1 MESIYSRKK
10 VKLPKKYVNIITIIV
25 VALLTVFF
33 LIKTITPVFNN
44 LCQSEAKATAT
55 KIVNDTIDD
64 VMENY
69 TYTDLVV
76 INKDNDGKINSIHAD
91 TATLNKI
98 VSNIAT
104 NIQKNIDSQENRDI
118 YIRLGTFTGITLL
131 SGRGPKVPIRISS
144 IGNIDTNI
152 KSEFESA
159 GINQTIHRITLETKC
174 EIQILTPFN
183 TIVSSVEDK
192 VILAENIVIG
202 EIPESYF
209 DIGNL
214 LENEKKIKKIQ
225 KNPQKSIKT
234 CYNVG
239 EVLL

>member
-10 VKLPKKYVNIITIIV
+10 VKLPKKYVNIVTIII

-214 LENEKKIKKIQ
+214 LENEKK
-225 KNPQKSIKT
+225 
-234 CYNVG
+234 
-239 EVLL
+239 

>member
-104 NIQKNIDSQENRDI
+104 NIQKNIDSQENKDI
-118 YIRLGTFTGITLL
+118 YIRLGTFTGITFL

-214 LENEKKIKKIQ
+214 LENEKK
-225 KNPQKSIKT
+225 
-234 CYNVG
+234 
-239 EVLL
+239 

>member
-10 VKLPKKYVNIITIIV
+10 VKISKKYVNIVTIII

-214 LENEKKIKKIQ
+214 LEKEKK
-225 KNPQKSIKT
+225 
-234 CYNVG
+234 
-239 EVLL
+239 

>member
-1 MESIYSRKK
+1 
-10 VKLPKKYVNIITIIV
+10 
-25 VALLTVFF
+25 
-33 LIKTITPVFNN
+33 
-44 LCQSEAKATAT
+44 
-55 KIVNDTIDD
+55 
-64 VMENY
+64 MENY

-118 YIRLGTFTGITLL
+118 YIRLGSFTGITLL

-214 LENEKKIKKIQ
+214 LENEKK
-225 KNPQKSIKT
+225 
-234 CYNVG
+234 
-239 EVLL
+239 

>member
-1 MESIYSRKK
+1 
-10 VKLPKKYVNIITIIV
+10 
-25 VALLTVFF
+25 
-33 LIKTITPVFNN
+33 
-44 LCQSEAKATAT
+44 
-55 KIVNDTIDD
+55 
-64 VMENY
+64 MENY

-214 LENEKKIKKIQ
+214 LENEKK
-225 KNPQKSIKT
+225 
-234 CYNVG
+234 
-239 EVLL
+239 

>member
-214 LENEKKIKKIQ
+214 LENEKK
-225 KNPQKSIKT
+225 
-234 CYNVG
+234 
-239 EVLL
+239 

>member
-25 VALLTVFF
+25 VALLTVLF
-33 LIKTITPVFNN
+33 LINTITPVFNN

-214 LENEKKIKKIQ
+214 LENEKK
-225 KNPQKSIKT
+225 
-234 CYNVG
+234 
-239 EVLL
+239 

>member
-1 MESIYSRKK
+1 MERIYSRKK
-10 VKLPKKYVNIITIIV
+10 IKLPKKYVNIWTIVII
-25 VALLTVFF
+25 ALLTVLF
-33 LIKTITPVFNN
+33 LLKTITPVFNN

-55 KIVNDTIDD
+55 KIVNDTIDN

-76 INKDNDGKINSIHAD
+76 INKDNVGKINSIHAD

-104 NIQKNIDSQENRDI
+104 NIQQTIDSQANRDI

-159 GINQTIHRITLETKC
+159 GINQTIHRIILEIKC
-174 EIQILTPFN
+174 DIQILTPFN
-183 TIVSSVEDK
+183 TIVSSIEDK

-214 LENEKKIKKIQ
+214 LKNEKK
-225 KNPQKSIKT
+225 
-234 CYNVG
+234 
-239 EVLL
+239 

>member
-10 VKLPKKYVNIITIIV
+10 VKLSKKYVNIITIIV

-214 LENEKKIKKIQ
+214 LENEKK
-225 KNPQKSIKT
+225 
-234 CYNVG
+234 
-239 EVLL
+239 

>member
-10 VKLPKKYVNIITIIV
+10 VKISKKYVNIVTIII

-104 NIQKNIDSQENRDI
+104 NIQKNIDSQENKDI

-214 LENEKKIKKIQ
+214 LENEKK
-225 KNPQKSIKT
+225 
-234 CYNVG
+234 
-239 EVLL
+239 

>member
-10 VKLPKKYVNIITIIV
+10 VKLPKKYANIITIIV

-214 LENEKKIKKIQ
+214 LENEKK
-225 KNPQKSIKT
+225 
-234 CYNVG
+234 
-239 EVLL
+239 

>member
-10 VKLPKKYVNIITIIV
+10 VKTSKKYVNIVTIII

-214 LENEKKIKKIQ
+214 LENEKK
-225 KNPQKSIKT
+225 
-234 CYNVG
+234 
-239 EVLL
+239 

>member
-10 VKLPKKYVNIITIIV
+10 VKISKKYVNIVTIII

-214 LENEKKIKKIQ
+214 LENEKNKE
-225 KNPQKSIKT
+225 N
-234 CYNVG
+234 
-239 EVLL
+239 

>member
-10 VKLPKKYVNIITIIV
+10 VKISKKYVNIVTIII

-33 LIKTITPVFNN
+33 LIKTITQVFNN

-214 LENEKKIKKIQ
+214 LENEKK
-225 KNPQKSIKT
+225 
-234 CYNVG
+234 
-239 EVLL
+239 

>member
-10 VKLPKKYVNIITIIV
+10 VKLSKKYVNIITIIV

-214 LENEKKIKKIQ
+214 LENEKNKE
-225 KNPQKSIKT
+225 N
-234 CYNVG
+234 
-239 EVLL
+239 

>member
-10 VKLPKKYVNIITIIV
+10 VKISKKYVNIVTIII

-44 LCQSEAKATAT
+44 LCQSEAKATAM

-214 LENEKKIKKIQ
+214 LENEKK
-225 KNPQKSIKT
+225 
-234 CYNVG
+234 
-239 EVLL
+239 

>member
-10 VKLPKKYVNIITIIV
+10 VKLSKKYVNIITIIV

-202 EIPESYF
+202 KIPEIYF

-214 LENEKKIKKIQ
+214 LKNKKK
-225 KNPQKSIKT
+225 
-234 CYNVG
+234 
-239 EVLL
+239 

>member
-64 VMENY
+64 VIENY

-104 NIQKNIDSQENRDI
+104 NIQKNIASQENRDI

-214 LENEKKIKKIQ
+214 LENEKK
-225 KNPQKSIKT
+225 
-234 CYNVG
+234 
-239 EVLL
+239 

>member
-10 VKLPKKYVNIITIIV
+10 VKISKKYVNIVTIII

-33 LIKTITPVFNN
+33 LIKTITLVFNN

-214 LENEKKIKKIQ
+214 LENEKK
-225 KNPQKSIKT
+225 
-234 CYNVG
+234 
-239 EVLL
+239 

>member
-10 VKLPKKYVNIITIIV
+10 VKLSKKYVNIITIIV
-25 VALLTVFF
+25 VALLTVLF
-33 LIKTITPVFNN
+33 LINTITPVFNN

-214 LENEKKIKKIQ
+214 LENEKK
-225 KNPQKSIKT
+225 
-234 CYNVG
+234 
-239 EVLL
+239 

>member
-55 KIVNDTIDD
+55 KIVNDRIDD

-104 NIQKNIDSQENRDI
+104 NIQKNIDSQENKDI

-214 LENEKKIKKIQ
+214 LENEKK
-225 KNPQKSIKT
+225 
-234 CYNVG
+234 
-239 EVLL
+239 

>member
-10 VKLPKKYVNIITIIV
+10 VKLSKKYVNIVTIII

-98 VSNIAT
+98 VSNIVT

-214 LENEKKIKKIQ
+214 LENEKK
-225 KNPQKSIKT
+225 
-234 CYNVG
+234 
-239 EVLL
+239 

>member
-10 VKLPKKYVNIITIIV
+10 VKLSKKYVNIVTIII

-214 LENEKKIKKIQ
+214 LENEKNKE
-225 KNPQKSIKT
+225 N
-234 CYNVG
+234 
-239 EVLL
+239 

>member
-25 VALLTVFF
+25 VALLTVLF

-214 LENEKKIKKIQ
+214 LENEKK
-225 KNPQKSIKT
+225 
-234 CYNVG
+234 
-239 EVLL
+239 

>member
-10 VKLPKKYVNIITIIV
+10 VKLPKKYVNIVTIII

-214 LENEKKIKKIQ
+214 LENEKNKE
-225 KNPQKSIKT
+225 N
-234 CYNVG
+234 
-239 EVLL
+239 

>member
-104 NIQKNIDSQENRDI
+104 NIQKNIDSQENKDI

-214 LENEKKIKKIQ
+214 LENEKNKE
-225 KNPQKSIKT
+225 N
-234 CYNVG
+234 
-239 EVLL
+239 

>member
-10 VKLPKKYVNIITIIV
+10 VKISKKYVNIVTIII

-214 LENEKKIKKIQ
+214 LENEKK
-225 KNPQKSIKT
+225 
-234 CYNVG
+234 
-239 EVLL
+239 

>member
-10 VKLPKKYVNIITIIV
+10 VKISKKYVNIVTIII

-118 YIRLGTFTGITLL
+118 YIRLGSFTGITLL

-214 LENEKKIKKIQ
+214 LENEKK
-225 KNPQKSIKT
+225 
-234 CYNVG
+234 
-239 EVLL
+239 

>member
-192 VILAENIVIG
+192 VILAKNKGIG
-202 EIPESYF
+202 KIP
-209 DIGNL
+209 
-214 LENEKKIKKIQ
+214 
-225 KNPQKSIKT
+225 
-234 CYNVG
+234 
-239 EVLL
+239 

>member
-10 VKLPKKYVNIITIIV
+10 VKLSKKYVNIITIIV

-183 TIVSSVEDK
+183 TIVSSIEDK

-214 LENEKKIKKIQ
+214 LENEKK
-225 KNPQKSIKT
+225 
-234 CYNVG
+234 
-239 EVLL
+239 

>member
-10 VKLPKKYVNIITIIV
+10 VKLSKKYVNIITIIV

-183 TIVSSVEDK
+183 TIVSSEEDK

-214 LENEKKIKKIQ
+214 LENEKK
-225 KNPQKSIKT
+225 
-234 CYNVG
+234 
-239 EVLL
+239 

>member
-1 MESIYSRKK
+1 
-10 VKLPKKYVNIITIIV
+10 
-25 VALLTVFF
+25 
-33 LIKTITPVFNN
+33 
-44 LCQSEAKATAT
+44 
-55 KIVNDTIDD
+55 
-64 VMENY
+64 MENY

-76 INKDNDGKINSIHAD
+76 INKDNDGNINSIHAD

-104 NIQKNIDSQENRDI
+104 NIQKNIDSQENKDI

-214 LENEKKIKKIQ
+214 LENEKK
-225 KNPQKSIKT
+225 
-234 CYNVG
+234 
-239 EVLL
+239 

>member
-10 VKLPKKYVNIITIIV
+10 VKLSKKYVNIVTIII

-214 LENEKKIKKIQ
+214 LENEKK
-225 KNPQKSIKT
+225 
-234 CYNVG
+234 
-239 EVLL
+239 

>member
-214 LENEKKIKKIQ
+214 LENEKNKE
-225 KNPQKSIKT
+225 N
-234 CYNVG
+234 
-239 EVLL
+239 

>member
-10 VKLPKKYVNIITIIV
+10 VKLPKKCVNIITIIV

-91 TATLNKI
+91 TSTLNKI

-214 LENEKKIKKIQ
+214 LENEKK
-225 KNPQKSIKT
+225 
-234 CYNVG
+234 
-239 EVLL
+239 

>member
-104 NIQKNIDSQENRDI
+104 NIQKNIDSQENKDI

-214 LENEKKIKKIQ
+214 LENEKK
-225 KNPQKSIKT
+225 
-234 CYNVG
+234 
-239 EVLL
+239 